1 MTQEIQQ
8 DAERRMKKTIESVS
22 SEMVKLRTGRAS
34 PALLEHLRVD
44 YYGTPTP
51 ISQVATVSVPDART
65 LSVTPWDK
73 SMMSVIE
80 KAILESD
87 LGLNPATAD
96 ETMRIPLPPLTE
108 ERRKEIVKLVKSE
121 GEHGKVAVRNIRRD
135 AIHQVREKLKHKE
148 ISEDVEKGF
157 EQTMQKLTDTYI
169 HQIDEIVSD
178 KEKEVMEV

>member
-1 MTQEIQQ
+1 
-8 DAERRMKKTIESVS
+8 MKKTIESVS

-108 ERRKEIVKLVKSE
+108 ERRKEMVKLVKSE

>member
-108 ERRKEIVKLVKSE
+108 ERRKEMVKLVKSE

>member
-8 DAERRMKKTIESVS
+8 DAERRMKKSVESVS

-34 PALLEHLRVD
+34 PSLLEHLRVD
-44 YYGTPTP
+44 YYGTSTP
-51 ISQVATVSVPDART
+51 ISQVATVSVSDART

-73 SMMSVIE
+73 SMMSAIE

-87 LGLNPATAD
+87 LGLNPASAD

-108 ERRKEIVKLVKSE
+108 ERRKEMVKLVKGE
-121 GEHGKVAVRNIRRD
+121 GEHGKVAIRNIRRD

-148 ISEDVEKGF
+148 ISEDEEKGF
-157 EQTMQKLTDTYI
+157 EQTMQKLTDSYV
-169 HQIDEIVSD
+169 HQIDQVVSE

>member
-108 ERRKEIVKLVKSE
+108 ERRKEMVKLVKSE

-169 HQIDEIVSD
+169 HQNDESVSD

>member
-22 SEMVKLRTGRAS
+22 SEMVKLRPGRAS

-108 ERRKEIVKLVKSE
+108 ERRKEMVKLVKSE

>member
-1 MTQEIQQ
+1 M
-8 DAERRMKKTIESVS
+8 
-22 SEMVKLRTGRAS
+22 
-34 PALLEHLRVD
+34 
-44 YYGTPTP
+44 
-51 ISQVATVSVPDART
+51 
-65 LSVTPWDK
+65 
-73 SMMSVIE
+73 
-80 KAILESD
+80 
-87 LGLNPATAD
+87 
-96 ETMRIPLPPLTE
+96 
-108 ERRKEIVKLVKSE
+108 VKLVKSE

>member
-108 ERRKEIVKLVKSE
+108 ERRKEMVKLVDGMKM
-121 GEHGKVAVRNIRRD
+121 VIR
-135 AIHQVREKLKHKE
+135 K
-148 ISEDVEKGF
+148 
-157 EQTMQKLTDTYI
+157 
-169 HQIDEIVSD
+169 
-178 KEKEVMEV
+178 